1 MKKFKEILSGMSNE
15 EILSVFKRSISVSD
29 FCRNTERYSP
39 DQDIPGTALKYSRVL
54 AEEVGFDLD
63 NYSKKAQYEKNPKLC
78 KQCGK
83 PISWLDY
90 SRLQKVFCDS
100 SCAASYTNK
109 RRERKKWASTPLTR
123 KEDENHIKCYC
134 SQCGDYIGVLLANK
148 PRKICDSCLSLKRGQ
163 RDQAFEQ
170 WRRGEDPPSFSY
182 NTPSLKGELTH
193 TAKKRIKEFLLE
205 ENDHKCAICG
215 CSDMWNNSPLTFIL
229 DHINGDW
236 SDQRKENLRLICPN
250 CNSQLETTK
259 SKKVGTGRLSRRLE
273 WQAFSEKI
281 S

>member
-1 MKKFKEILSGMSNE
+1 MSNE
-15 EILSVFKRSISVSD
+15 KILSVFERSISVSD
-29 FCRNTERYSP
+29 FCRNTGRYSP
-39 DQDIPGTALKYSRVL
+39 DQDVPGTAIKYSRVL
-54 AEEVGFDLD
+54 AKELKFDLD
-63 NYSKKAQYEKNPKLC
+63 NYSKKVQYEKNPKLC

-83 PISWLDY
+83 PISWLDH

-109 RRERKKWASTPLTR
+109 RRERRKWARAPLTR

-134 SQCGDYIGVLLANK
+134 SQCGNYIGVFRKSK
-148 PRKICDSCLSLKRGQ
+148 PRILCDNCNLSRKRQLDKG
-163 RDQAFEQ
+163 FEQ
-170 WRRGEDPPSFSY
+170 WKKGEVPKIFSHD
-182 NTPSLKGELTH
+182 TKRLKGELRI

-236 SDQRKENLRLICPN
+236 SNQRKENLRLICPN
-250 CNSQLETTK
+250 CNSQLGTTK